1 MEILYTVIVV
11 VAFTAILTF
20 VSMRHRAASWAGVA
34 TDIRRHTYMKNE
46 IEEEEII
53 VSYRTDAGKKGKI
66 KLNPHAYNQLYSDLK
81 VGDRLVKKSGEYMP
95 SIEKASG
102 TAAPGE

>member
-1 MEILYTVIVV
+1 MEIVYTIIVV

-20 VSMRHRAASWAGVA
+20 FSMRNKAASWAGAV

-53 VSYRTDAGKKGKI
+53 ISYRTDAGKKGKI
-66 KLNPHAYNQLYSDLK
+66 KLNPHAYNQLYSDLN

-95 SIEKASG
+95 SMEKNAG
-102 TAAPGE
+102 AAAPSE